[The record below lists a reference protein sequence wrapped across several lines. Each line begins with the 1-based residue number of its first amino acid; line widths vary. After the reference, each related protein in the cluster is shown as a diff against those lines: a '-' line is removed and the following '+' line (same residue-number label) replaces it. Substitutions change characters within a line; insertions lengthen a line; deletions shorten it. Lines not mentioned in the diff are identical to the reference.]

1 LVCAYVLIQ
10 TALGKALNVVE
21 EVSKIEG
28 VKNAS
33 AVTGAYDVVAVI
45 EVDKVS
51 DIAELVV
58 NKIHRVDGVCNTQT
72 LICVTKE

>member
-1 LVCAYVLIQ
+1 MVCAYVLIQ

>member
-72 LICVTKE
+72 LICVS